1 MYCICGWTQVSIAH
15 LQPTE
20 KSTSAIRQPSKY
32 EASYEIP
39 LKKNQRTWRRK
50 NIKIKLAQK
59 SYNFAQNELTQ

>member
-1 MYCICGWTQVSIAH
+1 MSIAH

-39 LKKNQRTWRRK
+39 LKKTSVPTWRRK